1 MTTSIDHSRNEILVE
16 VRAKRASAL
25 RLARAGSLREQEYWL
40 YIASRMTAWIEH
52 LEESGDA
59 HNIPIWP
66 HGQGGAHLAIDL
78 PPSARRSR
86 APAVVMQE
94 TAANG

>member
-1 MTTSIDHSRNEILVE
+1 MTSLIDHSRNQILVE

-25 RLARAGSLREQEYWL
+25 RFARASGPREQEYWL
-40 YIASRMTAWIEH
+40 HIAGRMTAWIEH
-52 LEESGDA
+52 LEDSSGA

-66 HGQGGAHLAIDL
+66 HGRGGAHLAIDL

-86 APAVVMQE
+86 APVAPIEE
-94 TAANG
+94 TLSGG

>member
-1 MTTSIDHSRNEILVE
+1 MTSPIDHSRSQILVE

-25 RLARAGSLREQEYWL
+25 RLARASSPREQEYWL
-40 YIASRMTAWIEH
+40 HIAGRMTAWIEH
-52 LEESGDA
+52 LEETGGA

-66 HGQGGAHLAIDL
+66 HGWGDAHVAIDL

-86 APAVVMQE
+86 APDVSLQE
-94 TAANG
+94 IASSG

>member
-1 MTTSIDHSRNEILVE
+1 MATSIDHSRNEILVE

-25 RLARAGSLREQEYWL
+25 RFARAGSLREQEHWL

-52 LEESGDA
+52 LEEPGDA
-59 HNIPIWP
+59 HNIPMWP
-66 HGQGGAHLAIDL
+66 HGGDGAHLAIDL

-86 APAVVMQE
+86 APALVRRE
-94 TAANG
+94 TATNG